1 MATPQGFIGKL
12 DFVDRKLSGY
22 VHSCVI
28 KPRVLELIIFPFAV
42 LFQPFLVPVLLAA
55 VGIFMPVLEDA
66 QRTRYRAAGVT
77 LPVDFEDE
85 DFGYKSHLSK
95 PATVMAQ
102 YLVMM
107 GVLLL
112 LVLVL
117 KRLFGRIRPAVP
129 VDSRRM
135 VNLRSLENNCS
146 FPSGD
151 TAQGALLAFFI
162 MYNYPYL
169 YVALGEGTFLAKFIS
184 MVAIGRVFHHCHF
197 FGDTVFGAA
206 IGFGVAAAFFY
217 SGWWVPVPREW
228 DDWVANSVRDG
239 LYKT

>member
-1 MATPQGFIGKL
+1 MATKDEIPEGFIGKL

-28 KPRVLELIIFPFAV
+28 KPRVLELIILPFAV
-42 LFQPFLVPVLLAA
+42 LFQPFLVPVILAA

-85 DFGYKSHLSK
+85 EGYGYKSHLSK

-102 YLVMM
+102 YLIMM
-107 GVLLL
+107 GVLTL
-112 LVLVL
+112 LVLAL

-135 VNLRSLENNCS
+135 VNLRGLEHNCS

-151 TAQGALLAFFI
+151 TA
-162 MYNYPYL
+162 
-169 YVALGEGTFLAKFIS
+169 
-184 MVAIGRVFHHCHF
+184 
-197 FGDTVFGAA
+197 
-206 IGFGVAAAFFY
+206 
-217 SGWWVPVPREW
+217 
-228 DDWVANSVRDG
+228 
-239 LYKT
+239 